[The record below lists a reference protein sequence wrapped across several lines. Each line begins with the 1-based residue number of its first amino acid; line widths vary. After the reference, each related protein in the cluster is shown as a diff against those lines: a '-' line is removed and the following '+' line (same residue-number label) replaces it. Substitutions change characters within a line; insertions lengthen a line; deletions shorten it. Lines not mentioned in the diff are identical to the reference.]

1 VRDHAPA
8 LGDGDLLTP
17 GDHVEDGGQIALYVT
32 HRRGFHVQD
41 EFIARRGP
49 SSGAPHDPAA
59 GLPRALFR
67 IYETRVFEWDR
78 GKADG
83 NQAKHSVSF
92 EEAAS
97 AFDDPVGLD
106 GADLRH
112 SAEETR
118 RLRLARSNLGR
129 VLVIAYTRRGAA
141 VRIISARRASRKER
155 NRYAEAQ
162 DRLH

>member
-1 VRDHAPA
+1 
-8 LGDGDLLTP
+8 
-17 GDHVEDGGQIALYVT
+17 
-32 HRRGFHVQD
+32 
-41 EFIARRGP
+41 
-49 SSGAPHDPAA
+49 
-59 GLPRALFR
+59 
-67 IYETRVFEWDR
+67 VFEWD
-78 GKADG
+78 GEKADS
-83 NQAKHSVSF
+83 NQTKHGVSF

-97 AFDDPVGLD
+97 AFDAPVGLD
-106 GADLRH
+106 GEDLRH